1 MRIFCLYFIL
11 LLTSYRFVHSQ
22 TTIFSES
29 IYGNSDE
36 EIISSAVDNS
46 GNVYY
51 LGNYSSTTIN
61 FNNGISLNSSGGNEI
76 FLAKY
81 NSLGICQWAKRI
93 YGNNCF
99 ATGIAIDNSGNIFI
113 CGFFTSSTINF
124 NNGIFLNLYDSEDG
138 FFAKYNSNGICQW
151 AELVYGTDSQ
161 KINALDLS
169 TNGDI
174 IIIGSTGSNTT
185 YFNNSIS
192 VGSCGGSDAFVAF
205 YNNLHICQW
214 ATNIGGND
222 DDNGNTIKVDNLG
235 YIIIGGD
242 YYSNPIYFPNS
253 ISLTNCCDLTIFYSK
268 FDNTGNCLWAEKISG
283 NGPATIV
290 KLDIDGFNNI
300 YLTGY
305 YSSAILN
312 FNNSISIN
320 NNQIIQSFLAKF
332 NSYGLTQW
340 TIPFAGDFI
349 DYSSDIFVDSDNRIF
364 VLGIQLSSNINFN
377 NGKSLVNNLG
387 ANAFWAQYNSN
398 GLCQRVFKAD
408 GNNFNVGY
416 SVLSYNNIIYFSGMF
431 ESDILYF
438 DNNFSLIN
446 NNASDSFISK
456 ISLFNLPIITTS
468 QITNITATTAQG
480 GGTVTNSGE
489 SPLVSRGICFSNNP
503 NPTINDNI
511 VISGNGLGSYIS
523 IMTNLNANTIYYLR
537 AFATNS
543 YGTNY
548 GNQITFSTIPTLG
561 FWSFTLL
568 IASII
573 ILGIFYIYKIKSY

>member
-1 MRIFCLYFIL
+1 MKIFYLYFIL
-11 LLTSYRFVHSQ
+11 FLTSFEIINGQ
-22 TTIFSES
+22 TTIFTES
-29 IYGNSDE
+29 IYGNGDD
-36 EIISSAVDNS
+36 EIISSAIDNS

-51 LGNYSSTTIN
+51 IGNYSSTTIN

-81 NSLGICQWAKRI
+81 NSYGICQWAERI

-99 ATGIAIDNSGNIFI
+99 ATDITIDNSGNIFI

-138 FFAKYNSNGICQW
+138 FFAKYNNNGICQW

-169 TNGDI
+169 QNGDI
-174 IIIGSTGSNTT
+174 IIIGSTESSTT
-185 YFNNSIS
+185 YFNNSIN
-192 VGSCGGSDAFVAF
+192 VGSYGGSDVFVAF

-222 DDNGNTIKVDNLG
+222 DDNGNTIKVDYLG

-242 YYSNPIYFPNS
+242 YYSDPIYFPNS
-253 ISLTNCCDLTIFYSK
+253 ISLTNCCDLTVFYSK
-268 FDNTGNCLWAEKISG
+268 FDNSGNCLWAEKISG

-290 KLDIDGFNNI
+290 KLDIDGSNNI

-305 YSSAILN
+305 YSASILY
-312 FNNSISIN
+312 FNNSFSIN

-332 NSYGLTQW
+332 NSNGVTQW
-340 TIPFAGDFI
+340 AVPFSGDFI
-349 DYSSDIFVDSDNRIF
+349 DYSSDISVDSDNRIF
-364 VLGIQLSSNINFN
+364 ASGIQLSSNINFN
-377 NGKSLVNNLG
+377 NGKSLLNNLG
-387 ANAFWAQYNSN
+387 ANAFWIQYNTN
-398 GLCQRVFKAD
+398 GLCQRVFKAE

-416 SVLSYNNIIYFSGMF
+416 SILSYNNIIYLSGSF
-431 ESDILYF
+431 ESDTLF
-438 DNNFSLIN
+438 FNNNYSLIN
-446 NNASDSFISK
+446 ANSVDAFISK
-456 ISLFNLPIITTS
+456 ISLFNLPIVSTS
-468 QITNITATTAQG
+468 HITNITASTAHG
-480 GGTVTNSGE
+480 GGNVTNSGE
-489 SPLVSRGICFSNNP
+489 SPVTTRGICFSNNP
-503 NPTINDNI
+503 NPTIVNNI
-511 VISGNGLGSYIS
+511 VPSGSGLGSFIS
-523 IMTNLNANTIYYLR
+523 IMTNLNPNTIYYVR

-561 FWSFTLL
+561 FWSFILL

-573 ILGIFYIYKIKSY
+573 IFGIIYIYKIRSF

>member
-1 MRIFCLYFIL
+1 MKIFCLYFIL
-11 LLTSYRFVHSQ
+11 LLIGFKIINGQ

-29 IYGNSDE
+29 IYGNGDE

-192 VGSCGGSDAFVAF
+192 VGSYGGSDAFVAF

-268 FDNTGNCLWAEKISG
+268 FDNSGNCFWAEKISG

-305 YSSAILN
+305 YSAAILN

-320 NNQIIQSFLAKF
+320 NIQIIQSFLAKF

-349 DYSSDIFVDSDNRIF
+349 DYSSDIFVDSDDRIF
-364 VLGIQLSSNINFN
+364 ISGIQLSSNINFN
-377 NGKSLVNNLG
+377 NGKSLQNNLG
-387 ANAFWAQYNSN
+387 ANAFWAQYNTN
-398 GLCQRVFKAD
+398 GLCQRVFKAE

-416 SVLSYNNIIYFSGMF
+416 SILSYNNIIYLSGSY
-431 ESDILYF
+431 ESDTLYF
-438 DNNFSLIN
+438 NNNYSLIN
-446 NNASDSFISK
+446 TNAADAFISK
-456 ISLFNLPIITTS
+456 ISLFNLPIVSTS
-468 QITNITATTAQG
+468 QISNITASTAQG
-480 GGTVTNSGE
+480 GGIVTSSGE
-489 SPLVSRGICFSNNP
+489 SPVTSRGICFSSNP

-543 YGTNY
+543 YDTNY

>member
-1 MRIFCLYFIL
+1 MKIFCLYFIL
-11 LLTSYRFVHSQ
+11 LLIGFKIINGQ

-29 IYGNSDE
+29 IYGNGDE

-51 LGNYSSTTIN
+51 LGNYLSTTIN

-192 VGSCGGSDAFVAF
+192 VGSYGGSDAFVAF

-268 FDNTGNCLWAEKISG
+268 FDNTGNCLWAEKIYG
-283 NGPATIV
+283 NGPATII
-290 KLDIDGFNNI
+290 KLDIDASNNI

-349 DYSSDIFVDSDNRIF
+349 DYSSDIFVDSDDRIF
-364 VLGIQLSSNINFN
+364 ISGIQLSSIINFN
-377 NGKSLVNNLG
+377 NGKSLQNNLG
-387 ANAFWAQYNSN
+387 ANAFWAQYNTN
-398 GLCQRVFKAD
+398 GLCQRVFKAE

-416 SVLSYNNIIYFSGMF
+416 SVLSYNNIIYLSGSY
-431 ESDILYF
+431 ESDTLYF
-438 DNNFSLIN
+438 NNNYSLIN
-446 NNASDSFISK
+446 TNAADAFISK
-456 ISLFNLPIITTS
+456 ISLFNLPIVSTS
-468 QITNITATTAQG
+468 QISNITASTAQG
-480 GGTVTNSGE
+480 GGIVTSSGE
-489 SPLVSRGICFSNNP
+489 SPVTSRGICFSSNP